1 MDGDVC
7 AEAGE
12 GKPTAMNTRV
22 TNSAKSVIPAF
33 ISASGMVE
41 AAYFFLVIMEFVI
54 SKEHQRLRNLIRF
67 LTCVRNDN
75 ISELHFREK
84 Y

>member
-54 SKEHQRLRNLIRF
+54 SKACPKVLIRLRMASRPGS
-67 LTCVRNDN
+67 
-75 ISELHFREK
+75 ISD
-84 Y
+84 